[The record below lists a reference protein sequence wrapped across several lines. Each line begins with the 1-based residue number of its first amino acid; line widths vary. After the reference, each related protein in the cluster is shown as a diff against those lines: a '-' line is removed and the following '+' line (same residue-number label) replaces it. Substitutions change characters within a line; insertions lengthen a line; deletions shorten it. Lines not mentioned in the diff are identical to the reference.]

1 MQENH
6 WTQVRTT
13 SSHME
18 AEMLRDLLEKE
29 GITGLVQTS
38 DASAYLGV
46 MSPCR
51 LLVRQAD
58 AARAA
63 AFLDAWEEGQPEPNE
78 PHEYEDGRHE

>member
-13 SSHME
+13 SSQME
-18 AEMLRDLLEKE
+18 AAMLRDLLESE

-58 AARAA
+58 ASRAT
-63 AFLDAWEEGQPEPNE
+63 AFLDAWEQGQQESGEAYEPE
-78 PHEYEDGRHE
+78 DDRHE